1 MWHRGLLGT
10 RSEIHQQKKA
20 NVVEIAVTAVLSKP
34 STIKKLSAVEMQK
47 LRIAQI
53 SNLVTPITDS
63 STNGLA
69 QIVYNLTQ
77 ELVDLGHDVTLYAP
91 LHSSTKARLVPL
103 SSLPN
108 ASETILGRVLPV
120 AAAFSDWRHFDII
133 HDHTRFYST
142 LSAHLLPIPVV
153 STVHHPVE
161 FDELHWHHSAEEY
174 STFFRSIWERLVKS
188 VNTVFSSQFQRVHF
202 SGKARVIYNG
212 IPLNRWS
219 KPNFASGHYLAFL
232 GAITETKGTH
242 EAIRAAL
249 LANEAI
255 IVAGTTD
262 ENGEYFQ
269 GKIKPFVDSDR
280 VKYIG
285 SLNFEQKR
293 NFLAEAKAVLM
304 PIQWDDPLPTVALE
318 SLASGTPVIAWDRS
332 SMPEII
338 ENGKSGFLVSSI
350 EEMAA
355 RVGDLCRI
363 DRKACRSRAELLFDS
378 RQMANRYVSLYK
390 TLLGA
395 PSRRRPNAALQ
406 NALKTISS

>member
-1 MWHRGLLGT
+1 MTDRRHPQANLQHL
-10 RSEIHQQKKA
+10 RSSPQLK
-20 NVVEIAVTAVLSKP
+20 
-34 STIKKLSAVEMQK
+34 MQK

-53 SNLVTPITDS
+53 SNLVAPITDS

-91 LHSSTKARLVPL
+91 LHSSTNARLVPL

-108 ASETILGRVLPV
+108 ASETILGKVLPV

-142 LSAHLLPIPVV
+142 LSAHLVPIPVV

-188 VNTVFSSQFQRVHF
+188 VHTVFSSQFQRAHF
-202 SGKARVIYNG
+202 DGEAHVIYNG
-212 IPLNRWS
+212 IPINKWS
-219 KPNFASGHYLAFL
+219 KPNFASGEYLAFL

-242 EAIRAAL
+242 EAIKAAL
-249 LANEAI
+249 LAKEAI

-269 GKIKPFVDSDR
+269 RKIKPFVNGNQ
-280 VKYIG
+280 VKYVG
-285 SLNFEQKR
+285 ALNFEQKR
-293 NFLAEAKAVLM
+293 SFLAEAKAVLM

-318 SLASGTPVIAWDRS
+318 SLASGTPVIAWNRS

-350 EEMAA
+350 EEMAT
-355 RVGDLCRI
+355 RVGDLSRI

-378 RQMANRYVSLYK
+378 RQMANRYVDLYK
-390 TLLGA
+390 ALLGV
-395 PSRRRPNAALQ
+395 PSRQRPNAALQ
-406 NALKTISS
+406 NALETISI

>member
-1 MWHRGLLGT
+1 MEYWQLAEPHHIK
-10 RSEIHQQKKA
+10 S
-20 NVVEIAVTAVLSKP
+20 
-34 STIKKLSAVEMQK
+34 STFEMQK

-53 SNLVTPITDS
+53 SNLVEPITDS
-63 STNGLA
+63 STNGLS

-91 LHSSTKARLVPL
+91 LRSSTKARLVPL
-103 SSLPN
+103 SSLTN
-108 ASETILGRVLPV
+108 ASDTILGKVLPV
-120 AAAFSDWRHFDII
+120 AAAFSDWRNFDII

-142 LSAHLLPIPVV
+142 LFAHLLPIPMV

-174 STFFRSIWERLVKS
+174 SAFFRSIWERLLKS
-188 VNTVFSSQFQRVHF
+188 VNTVFSSQFQRAHF
-202 SGKARVIYNG
+202 NAKAHVIYNG

-219 KPNFASGHYLAFL
+219 QPNFATGHYLAFL
-232 GAITETKGTH
+232 GAINETKGTH
-242 EAIRAAL
+242 EAIKAAL

-269 GKIKPFVDSDR
+269 RKIKPFVDGDR

-285 SLNFEQKR
+285 SVNFDQKR
-293 NFLAEAKAVLM
+293 SFLAEAKAVLM

-318 SLASGTPVIAWDRS
+318 SLASGTPVIAWNRS

-355 RVGDLCRI
+355 RVKDLSRI
-363 DRKACRSRAELLFDS
+363 DRRACRSRVERLFDS
-378 RQMANRYVSLYK
+378 KQMSIRYVNLYRA
-390 TLLGA
+390 LLG
-395 PSRRRPNAALQ
+395 SRPPASRAVAADVGVTSQ
-406 NALKTISS
+406 VQFEP

>member
-1 MWHRGLLGT
+1 
-10 RSEIHQQKKA
+10 
-20 NVVEIAVTAVLSKP
+20 
-34 STIKKLSAVEMQK
+34 MQK

-53 SNLVTPITDS
+53 SNLVAPITDS

-69 QIVYNLTQ
+69 QIVYHLTQ

-91 LHSSTKARLVPL
+91 LYSSTKARLVPL

-108 ASETILGRVLPV
+108 ASETILGKVLPV

-188 VNTVFSSQFQRVHF
+188 VHTVFSSQFQRAHF
-202 SGKARVIYNG
+202 NGKAHVIYNG
-212 IPLNRWS
+212 IPLYKWS
-219 KPNFASGHYLAFL
+219 KPNFASGEYLAFL

-242 EAIRAAL
+242 EAIKAAL

-262 ENGEYFQ
+262 DEYFQ
-269 GKIKPFVDSDR
+269 RKVKPFVDGDR

-285 SLNFEQKR
+285 ALNFEQKR
-293 NFLAEAKAVLM
+293 SFLAKAKAVLM

-318 SLASGTPVIAWDRS
+318 SLASGTPVIAWNRS

-355 RVGDLCRI
+355 RVKDLSRI

-378 RQMANRYVSLYK
+378 RQMATRYVNLYK
-390 TLLGA
+390 TLLGV
-395 PSRRRPNAALQ
+395 PSCQRPIVALQ
-406 NALKTISS
+406 NVLNNTSR

>member
-1 MWHRGLLGT
+1 
-10 RSEIHQQKKA
+10 
-20 NVVEIAVTAVLSKP
+20 
-34 STIKKLSAVEMQK
+34 MQK

-53 SNLVTPITDS
+53 SNLVAPITDS

-69 QIVYNLTQ
+69 QIVYHLTQ

-91 LHSSTKARLVPL
+91 LYSSTKARLVPL

-108 ASETILGRVLPV
+108 ASETILGKVLPV

-142 LSAHLLPIPVV
+142 LSAHLVPIPVV

-188 VNTVFSSQFQRVHF
+188 VHTVFSSQFQRAHF
-202 SGKARVIYNG
+202 NGKAQVIYNG
-212 IPLNRWS
+212 IPLNKWS
-219 KPNFASGHYLAFL
+219 KPNFASGEYLAFL

-242 EAIRAAL
+242 EAIKAAL

-262 ENGEYFQ
+262 DEYFQ
-269 GKIKPFVDSDR
+269 RKVKPFVDGDR

-285 SLNFEQKR
+285 ALNFEQKR
-293 NFLAEAKAVLM
+293 SFLAKAKAVLM

-318 SLASGTPVIAWDRS
+318 SLASGTPVIAWNRS

-355 RVGDLCRI
+355 RVKDLSRI

-378 RQMANRYVSLYK
+378 RQMATRYVNLYK
-390 TLLGA
+390 TLLGG
-395 PSRRRPNAALQ
+395 PSRQRPNVALQ
-406 NALKTISS
+406 NVLNNTSAVKSTL